1 MTKMGMM
8 IVEAW
13 AREQLPVVS
22 GTGVIIGEDLFEG
35 HSCAMGVMLL
45 VTVGVV
51 LLCCACAVFDPQL
64 PTTTP

>member
-1 MTKMGMM
+1 MTKMRMM

-22 GTGVIIGEDLFEG
+22 GTGEDLFEG
-35 HSCAMGVMLL
+35 HSCTMGVVLL

-51 LLCCACAVFDPQL
+51 LLSCACAVFDPHL